1 MNRSS
6 DGILEH
12 VFLMKIDQK
21 DQKKKIQRSYF
32 KGQIKIT
39 KNEANQMRVR
49 ETLIKVTKKSVD
61 VFITKMLNILKKIIS
76 IKIKIKNF
84 LYAITVKK

>member
-1 MNRSS
+1 
-6 DGILEH
+6 
-12 VFLMKIDQK
+12 
-21 DQKKKIQRSYF
+21 
-32 KGQIKIT
+32 
-39 KNEANQMRVR
+39 MRVR